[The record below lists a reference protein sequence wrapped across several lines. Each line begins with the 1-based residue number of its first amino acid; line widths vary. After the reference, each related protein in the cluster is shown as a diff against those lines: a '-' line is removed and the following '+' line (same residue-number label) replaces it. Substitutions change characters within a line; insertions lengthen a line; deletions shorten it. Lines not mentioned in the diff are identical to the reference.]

1 MFLALEFLAM
11 QLTLKGNYFQLITIT
26 VNLVF
31 SVLIFHVA
39 VVIFLLGCTAF
50 TQSNATFPILVF

>member
-11 QLTLKGNYFQLITIT
+11 QLTLKGKLLSIDNYNSQSC
-26 VNLVF
+26 F

>member
-11 QLTLKGNYFQLITIT
+11 PLKHSKENYFQLIAIT

-31 SVLIFHVA
+31 SVLILHVA
-39 VVIFLLGCTAF
+39 IVIFLLGCTAF
-50 TQSNATFPILVF
+50 TQSNAT